1 MPGALSAR
9 RYCSIAKERE
19 PSDREVS
26 KRTSAPAAAGPD
38 GEGSGL
44 SGHLV
49 VEPNAGGQ
57 QRNEV
62 MRETLGDQEVGL
74 AETTRLEALSDG
86 TFAIIITLLVLE
98 IHRPGAAVGHLG
110 KELLQA
116 WPSYLAYAVAFVYV
130 GVIWLNHHYM
140 IERPRKLD
148 LTLNW
153 LNLSILG
160 TAALIPFPTGVLAN
174 AFRDGNL
181 MDQEAAVV
189 LYALIA
195 ALMSAAWLPTFIHL
209 NRSPRLVKT
218 GVPPGMFAVQIVR
231 PAIGVLLYA
240 GAGVLGWFVHPA
252 FAVAIFVFMV
262 CYYAATSRGVRT
274 GRF

>member
-1 MPGALSAR
+1 VTVQ
-9 RYCSIAKERE
+9 
-19 PSDREVS
+19 VS

-57 QRNEV
+57 QRDEV
-62 MRETLGDQEVGL
+62 MREILGDQEVGL

-140 IERPRKLD
+140 IERLRKLD

-174 AFRDGNL
+174 AFRLRQFDGPEGGSGAVRVDCGSDVRGL
-181 MDQEAAVV
+181 AADIHSPESQSEIGKDRRPAGHVRSPNRPSGDRR
-189 LYALIA
+189 A
-195 ALMSAAWLPTFIHL
+195 ALCRGRRARMVRLSRVRGGDIRIHGL
-209 NRSPRLVKT
+209 LLRGDQSWC
-218 GVPPGMFAVQIVR
+218 AHR
-231 PAIGVLLYA
+231 PLLSDRDPFEN
-240 GAGVLGWFVHPA
+240 L
-252 FAVAIFVFMV
+252 
-262 CYYAATSRGVRT
+262 T
-274 GRF
+274 

>member
-1 MPGALSAR
+1 VTVQ
-9 RYCSIAKERE
+9 
-19 PSDREVS
+19 VS
-26 KRTSAPAAAGPD
+26 TRTSAPAAAGSD
-38 GEGSGL
+38 GEGSRPAD
-44 SGHLV
+44 HLV
-49 VEPNAGGQ
+49 AKSQAGEQ
-57 QRNEV
+57 DRDAV
-62 MRETLGDQEVGL
+62 MREIPGDQEVGL

-110 KELLQA
+110 KELIQA

-130 GVIWLNHHYM
+130 GVVWLNHHYM
-140 IERPRKLD
+140 IERLRKLD

-153 LNLSILG
+153 LDLSILG
-160 TAALIPFPTGVLAN
+160 TVALIPFPTGVLAN

-181 MDQEAAVV
+181 MDQKAAVV
-189 LYALIA
+189 LYALVA

-209 NRSPRLVKT
+209 NRNPRLVKAD
-218 GVPPGMFAVQIVR
+218 VPPGMFAAQIVR

-240 GAGVLGWFVHPA
+240 GAGVLGWFVHPT

>member
-1 MPGALSAR
+1 VTLQ
-9 RYCSIAKERE
+9 
-19 PSDREVS
+19 VS
-26 KRTSAPAAAGPD
+26 KRASAPAATGPD

-44 SGHLV
+44 SCHLV
-49 VEPNAGGQ
+49 AEPNAGAQ
-57 QRNEV
+57 VPDEV

-130 GVIWLNHHYM
+130 GVVWLNHHYM
-140 IERPRKLD
+140 INRLRKLD

-160 TAALIPFPTGVLAN
+160 TVALIPFPTGVLAN

-181 MDQEAAVV
+181 MDQKAAVV

-209 NRSPRLVKT
+209 NRNPRLVKT
-218 GVPPGMFAVQIVR
+218 DVPPGMFAAQIVR

-252 FAVAIFVFMV
+252 VAVAIFVFMV
-262 CYYAATSRGVRT
+262 CYYAATSCGVGT
-274 GRF
+274 GRV

>member
-1 MPGALSAR
+1 VTVQV
-9 RYCSIAKERE
+9 SI
-19 PSDREVS
+19 
-26 KRTSAPAAAGPD
+26 RTSAPAAAGSD
-38 GEGSGL
+38 GEGSRPAD
-44 SGHLV
+44 HLV
-49 VEPNAGGQ
+49 AKSQAGEQ
-57 QRNEV
+57 ERDAV
-62 MRETLGDQEVGL
+62 MREIPGDQEVGL

-130 GVIWLNHHYM
+130 GVVWLNHHYM
-140 IERPRKLD
+140 IERLRKLD

-181 MDQEAAVV
+181 MDQKAAVV

-209 NRSPRLVKT
+209 NRNPRLVKT
-218 GVPPGMFAVQIVR
+218 GVSPGMFAAQIVR

>member
-1 MPGALSAR
+1 MGRLRSSSRCWCWKSTGPVQR
-9 RYCSIAKERE
+9 W
-19 PSDREVS
+19 V
-26 KRTSAPAAAGPD
+26 TS
-38 GEGSGL
+38 EKNFFKLGL
-44 SGHLV
+44 RIW
-49 VEPNAGGQ
+49 P
-57 QRNEV
+57 
-62 MRETLGDQEVGL
+62 MR
-74 AETTRLEALSDG
+74 
-86 TFAIIITLLVLE
+86 
-98 IHRPGAAVGHLG
+98 
-110 KELLQA
+110 
-116 WPSYLAYAVAFVYV
+116 WPSSTSVV
-130 GVIWLNHHYM
+130 WLNHHYM
-140 IERPRKLD
+140 IERLRKLD

-181 MDQEAAVV
+181 MDQKAAVV

-209 NRSPRLVKT
+209 NRNPRLVKT

>member
-1 MPGALSAR
+1 
-9 RYCSIAKERE
+9 
-19 PSDREVS
+19 
-26 KRTSAPAAAGPD
+26 
-38 GEGSGL
+38 
-44 SGHLV
+44 
-49 VEPNAGGQ
+49 
-57 QRNEV
+57 

-110 KELLQA
+110 KELIQA

-140 IERPRKLD
+140 IERLRKLD

-181 MDQEAAVV
+181 MDQKAAVV

-218 GVPPGMFAVQIVR
+218 GVPPGMFAVQNRPSGDRRAALCRGRRARMVR
-231 PAIGVLLYA
+231 LSRVRGGDIRIHGLL
-240 GAGVLGWFVHPA
+240 L
-252 FAVAIFVFMV
+252 
-262 CYYAATSRGVRT
+262 RGDQSWCAHRPLLSDRDPFENLT
-274 GRF
+274 

>member
-1 MPGALSAR
+1 
-9 RYCSIAKERE
+9 
-19 PSDREVS
+19 VTVQTS
-26 KRTSAPAAAGPD
+26 KSSSAPAAAGPD
-38 GEGSGL
+38 GEGSRPAD
-44 SGHLV
+44 HLV
-49 VEPNAGGQ
+49 AKSQAGGQ
-57 QRNEV
+57 TRDAV
-62 MRETLGDQEVGL
+62 VREALSEREVGL

-140 IERPRKLD
+140 IERLRKLD

-181 MDQEAAVV
+181 MDQKAAVV

-209 NRSPRLVKT
+209 NRNPRLVKT
-218 GVPPGMFAVQIVR
+218 CVPSGMFAAQIVR

-240 GAGVLGWFVHPA
+240 GAGVLGWLIHPA
-252 FAVAIFVFMV
+252 VAVAIFVFMV
-262 CYYAATSRGVRT
+262 CYYAATSRGVRA

>member
-1 MPGALSAR
+1 VTVQ
-9 RYCSIAKERE
+9 
-19 PSDREVS
+19 VS

-38 GEGSGL
+38 GEGSGPA
-44 SGHLV
+44 GHLV
-49 VEPNAGGQ
+49 AKSHTGEQERDA
-57 QRNEV
+57 V

-86 TFAIIITLLVLE
+86 TFVIIITLLALE

-140 IERPRKLD
+140 IERLRKLD

-160 TAALIPFPTGVLAN
+160 TAALIPFPAGVLAN

-181 MDQEAAVV
+181 MDQKAAVV

-209 NRSPRLVKT
+209 NRNPRLVKT
-218 GVPPGMFAVQIVR
+218 GVPPGMFATQIVR

-240 GAGVLGWFVHPA
+240 GAGVLGRFVHPA

-262 CYYAATSRGVRT
+262 CYYAATSRGVCT

>member
-1 MPGALSAR
+1 MR
-9 RYCSIAKERE
+9 RRAIRE
-19 PSDREVS
+19 
-26 KRTSAPAAAGPD
+26 
-38 GEGSGL
+38 
-44 SGHLV
+44 
-49 VEPNAGGQ
+49 N
-57 QRNEV
+57 
-62 MRETLGDQEVGL
+62 LGDQEGGL

-98 IHRPGAAVGHLG
+98 IHRPGAEVGQLG
-110 KELLQA
+110 KELPSKPGLQLH
-116 WPSYLAYAVAFVYV
+116 LAYAVAFVYV

-140 IERPRKLD
+140 IERLRKLD

-153 LNLSILG
+153 LNLCILG

-174 AFRDGNL
+174 AFRDGDV
-181 MDQEAAVV
+181 MDQRAAVV

-209 NRSPRLVKT
+209 NRNPRLLKT
-218 GVPPGMFAVQIVR
+218 DVPPAGMFAAQVVR
-231 PAIGVLLYA
+231 PAVGVMFYA

-252 FAVAIFVFMV
+252 VAVAIFVFMV
-262 CYYAATSRGVRT
+262 CYYAATSRGVRA

>member
-1 MPGALSAR
+1 VTVQ
-9 RYCSIAKERE
+9 
-19 PSDREVS
+19 VS
-26 KRTSAPAAAGPD
+26 KHLSAPAAAGPD
-38 GEGSGL
+38 GEGSRL
-44 SGHLV
+44 AGHLV
-49 VEPNAGGQ
+49 AKSYAGGQ
-57 QRNEV
+57 ERDAV
-62 MRETLGDQEVGL
+62 MREALGDQEVGL

-86 TFAIIITLLVLE
+86 TFAIVITLLVLE

-110 KELLQA
+110 KELIQA
-116 WPSYLAYAVAFVYV
+116 WPSYVAYAVAFVYV
-130 GVIWLNHHYM
+130 GVVWLNHHYM
-140 IERPRKLD
+140 IERLRKLD

-160 TAALIPFPTGVLAN
+160 TVALIPFPTGVLAN

-181 MDQEAAVV
+181 MDQKAAVV
-189 LYALIA
+189 LYALVA

-209 NRSPRLVKT
+209 NRNPRLVKAD
-218 GVPPGMFAVQIVR
+218 VPPGMFAAQIVR

-274 GRF
+274 GHF

>member
-1 MPGALSAR
+1 MTVQ
-9 RYCSIAKERE
+9 
-19 PSDREVS
+19 VS
-26 KRTSAPAAAGPD
+26 KHLSAPAAAGPD
-38 GEGSGL
+38 GEGSRL
-44 SGHLV
+44 VGHLV
-49 VEPNAGGQ
+49 AKSYAGGQ
-57 QRNEV
+57 ERDAV
-62 MRETLGDQEVGL
+62 MREALGDQEVGL

-86 TFAIIITLLVLE
+86 TFAIVITLLVLE

-110 KELLQA
+110 KELIQA

-130 GVIWLNHHYM
+130 GVVWLNHRYI
-140 IERPRKLD
+140 IERLRKLD

-160 TAALIPFPTGVLAN
+160 TVALIPFPTGVLAN

-181 MDQEAAVV
+181 MDQKAAVV
-189 LYALIA
+189 LYALVA

-209 NRSPRLVKT
+209 NRNPRLVKAD
-218 GVPPGMFAVQIVR
+218 VPPGMFAAQIVR

>member
-1 MPGALSAR
+1 
-9 RYCSIAKERE
+9 
-19 PSDREVS
+19 
-26 KRTSAPAAAGPD
+26 
-38 GEGSGL
+38 
-44 SGHLV
+44 
-49 VEPNAGGQ
+49 
-57 QRNEV
+57 V
-62 MRETLGDQEVGL
+62 MREALGDQEVGL

-86 TFAIIITLLVLE
+86 TFAIVITLLVLE

-110 KELLQA
+110 KELIQA

-130 GVIWLNHHYM
+130 GVVWLNHHYM
-140 IERPRKLD
+140 IERLRKLD

-160 TAALIPFPTGVLAN
+160 TVALIPFPTGVLAN

-181 MDQEAAVV
+181 MDQKAAVV
-189 LYALIA
+189 LYALVA

-209 NRSPRLVKT
+209 NRNPRLVKAD
-218 GVPPGMFAVQIVR
+218 VPPGMFAAQIVR

-240 GAGVLGWFVHPA
+240 GAGVLGWFVHPT

>member
-1 MPGALSAR
+1 VTVQ
-9 RYCSIAKERE
+9 
-19 PSDREVS
+19 VS
-26 KRTSAPAAAGPD
+26 KRTSAPAAAGSD
-38 GEGSGL
+38 GEGSRPAD
-44 SGHLV
+44 HLV
-49 VEPNAGGQ
+49 AKSQAGEQ
-57 QRNEV
+57 ERDAV
-62 MRETLGDQEVGL
+62 MREIPSDQEVGL

-140 IERPRKLD
+140 IERLRKLD

-174 AFRDGNL
+174 AFRDGDL
-181 MDQEAAVV
+181 MDQKAAVV

-209 NRSPRLVKT
+209 NRNPRLVKT
-218 GVPPGMFAVQIVR
+218 GVPLGMFAAQIVR

>member
-1 MPGALSAR
+1 VTVQ
-9 RYCSIAKERE
+9 
-19 PSDREVS
+19 VS
-26 KRTSAPAAAGPD
+26 KCTSAPAAAGPD

-57 QRNEV
+57 QRDEV

-181 MDQEAAVV
+181 MDQKAAVV

-209 NRSPRLVKT
+209 NRNPRLVKT

>member
-1 MPGALSAR
+1 VVREALS
-9 RYCSIAKERE
+9 
-19 PSDREVS
+19 
-26 KRTSAPAAAGPD
+26 
-38 GEGSGL
+38 
-44 SGHLV
+44 
-49 VEPNAGGQ
+49 
-57 QRNEV
+57 
-62 MRETLGDQEVGL
+62 DQEVGL

-86 TFAIIITLLVLE
+86 TFAIIVTLLVLE

-116 WPSYLAYAVAFVYV
+116 WPSYLAYVVAFVYV

-140 IERPRKLD
+140 IERLRKLD

-160 TAALIPFPTGVLAN
+160 TAALLPFPTGVLAN

-181 MDQEAAVV
+181 KDQKAAVV
-189 LYALIA
+189 LYPLIA

-209 NRSPRLVKT
+209 NRNPRLVKT
-218 GVPPGMFAVQIVR
+218 DVPPGMFAAQIVR

-240 GAGVLGWFVHPA
+240 GAGVLGWFIHPA
-252 FAVAIFVFMV
+252 VAVAIFVFMV
-262 CYYAATSRGVRT
+262 CYYAATSRGVRA

>member
-1 MPGALSAR
+1 VTVQ
-9 RYCSIAKERE
+9 
-19 PSDREVS
+19 VS
-26 KRTSAPAAAGPD
+26 KRTSAPAAAGSD
-38 GEGSGL
+38 GEGSRPVD
-44 SGHLV
+44 HLV
-49 VEPNAGGQ
+49 AKSQAGEQ
-57 QRNEV
+57 ERDAV
-62 MRETLGDQEVGL
+62 MREIPGDREIGL

-98 IHRPGAAVGHLG
+98 IHRPGAAAGHLG

-140 IERPRKLD
+140 IERLRKLD

-181 MDQEAAVV
+181 MDQKAAVV

-209 NRSPRLVKT
+209 NRNPRLVKT
-218 GVPPGMFAVQIVR
+218 GVSAGMFAAQIVR

-262 CYYAATSRGVRT
+262 CYYAATSRGVRI